1 MYMIDELPPD
11 ERRRQEA
18 LGRVAGA
25 IASIGTPYSRMIARS
40 PEAQRLLQESIDR
53 RYQGIAPWR
62 RQSRSSNP

>member
-25 IASIGTPYSRMIARS
+25 IASIGTPYSPMLFRS
-40 PEAQRLLQESIDR
+40 
-53 RYQGIAPWR
+53 G
-62 RQSRSSNP
+62 